1 MTIPWKPKTNRSEE
15 SQGGEDRLSM
25 IPAWSVVL
33 SILVFAAFQYLFHGV
48 MPHHKHEMLPMRLLM
63 GYSWGTAFASYVL
76 IVGYVSRDVKRRN
89 MPAGLWMLI
98 VVLMPGGIGAVVYFL
113 GDEGTLSCP
122 PGGFD
127 INTQAMCEEDH
138 VAAEVDVEASLFR
151 RLKSAVRRRGG
162 RQERAAA

>member
-1 MTIPWKPKTNRSEE
+1 MVVVDLRADKHVVPDVIADTTAEVLHEVIGAFVVGHTRLGGSRSVEA
-15 SQGGEDRLSM
+15 SIGGADAS
-25 IPAWSVVL
+25 
-33 SILVFAAFQYLFHGV
+33 
-48 MPHHKHEMLPMRLLM
+48 HKIEAKFLTQTWL
-63 GYSWGTAFASYVL
+63 AENVE
-76 IVGYVSRDVKRRN
+76 VGQD
-89 MPAGLWMLI
+89 
-98 VVLMPGGIGAVVYFL
+98 GAVVYFL

-162 RQERAAA
+162 RQE